1 MALRNRCNSYTVSRL
16 CNARCFLMVSRQRC
30 AAVSLTKT
38 LGANVRHYR
47 KARGIS
53 QEQFADS
60 AGLSTAMM
68 GKIERGETAPSF
80 DSVEKI
86 AAALDVPEGAL
97 FATGPMTEPTGERG
111 RLLQRINI
119 QLSKLNNNDLARAVK
134 MLTALT
140 E

>member
-1 MALRNRCNSYTVSRL
+1 M
-16 CNARCFLMVSRQRC
+16 
-30 AAVSLTKT
+30 SLAKT
-38 LGANVRHYR
+38 FGANVRHYR
-47 KARGIS
+47 KARGMN
-53 QEQFADS
+53 QEQFAAA
-60 AGLSTAMM
+60 AGLSLAMT

-86 AAALDVPEGAL
+86 AAALGVPEAVLLTVG
-97 FATGPMTEPTGERG
+97 TMTVPPGERG

-119 QLSKLNNNDLARAVK
+119 QLSKLNNNDLARAAK

>member
-1 MALRNRCNSYTVSRL
+1 
-16 CNARCFLMVSRQRC
+16 
-30 AAVSLTKT
+30 VSLTKT

-97 FATGPMTEPTGERG
+97 FATGPTTEPTGERG

-119 QLSKLNNNDLARAVK
+119 QLSKLNNDDLARAAK
-134 MLTALT
+134 MLIALT

>member
-1 MALRNRCNSYTVSRL
+1 M
-16 CNARCFLMVSRQRC
+16 
-30 AAVSLTKT
+30 SLTKT
-38 LGANVRHYR
+38 FGANVRHYR
-47 KARGIS
+47 KARRMN
-53 QEQFADS
+53 QEQFAAAAS
-60 AGLSTAMM
+60 LSPAMV

-97 FATGPMTEPTGERG
+97 LTAGTMTVPAGERG

-119 QLSKLNNNDLARAVK
+119 QLSKLNNNDLARAAK